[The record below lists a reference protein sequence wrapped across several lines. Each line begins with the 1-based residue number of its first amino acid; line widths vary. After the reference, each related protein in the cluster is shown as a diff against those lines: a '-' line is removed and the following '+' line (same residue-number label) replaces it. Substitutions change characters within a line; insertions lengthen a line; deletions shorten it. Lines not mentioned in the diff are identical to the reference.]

1 MPLNSALRNEQM
13 YRCYMQNAMP
23 KLQKS
28 SDTFGDS
35 ELNTVLMRLLGND
48 LSGNAYQLHH

>member
-1 MPLNSALRNEQM
+1 M